1 MHAYTLAIIF
11 SVMLSEFLVKA
22 LGLPPVLRF
31 LPEAMSAILLV
42 YVLFAGTRDRFR
54 LVAPKYWF
62 VFGALAVVAICGII
76 NGGSGAGPL
85 LSGGRFYLR
94 ALPMFF
100 LPAVLV
106 PTEVQLKRQLK
117 WLLVLALVQVPVAL
131 YQRWIIAS
139 AGRFSGDD
147 VVGTVMDSG
156 ILSLFLICA
165 VLVLT
170 GFLLRRRIRPLWYW
184 LLFFALLIPTTI
196 NETKVTVIL
205 LPIGLLATLFMGAEP
220 GKRLKYVSMACA
232 GLILAGAMF
241 VPVYNYFEEH
251 NPYKNERD
259 ITSFFTDS
267 KKFGRYLSS
276 DVGGL
281 GTKKDVRRGDALLVP
296 LQYLA
301 QDPVRL
307 MFGLGM
313 GAVSPSNL
321 GPSFEGPY
329 FLLFKPF
336 LIISFSSFIL
346 EFGVLGV
353 LLIGLLLWMVFA
365 DTLKVARNDAAFTGA
380 VAAGWSGVVVIF
392 GIAFFYTIVH
402 QFTPVT
408 YLYGYF
414 SGLLSARCMA
424 LAYAQ
429 GAAVAAHRGLRKV
442 SVG

>member
-11 SVMLSEFLVKA
+11 CIMLCEFLVKA
-22 LGLPPVLRF
+22 LDLPPMLRF
-31 LPEAMSAILLV
+31 LPEAMSALLLV
-42 YVLFAGTRDRFR
+42 YVLFAGTRERFR

-62 VFGALAVVAICGII
+62 AFGALAVVVICGII
-76 NGGSGAGPL
+76 NNRSGVGPMLSGA
-85 LSGGRFYLR
+85 RFYLR

-106 PTEVQLKRQLK
+106 PTERRLKRQLM
-117 WLLVLALVQVPVAL
+117 WLLLLALVQVPVTL
-131 YQRWIIAS
+131 YQRWVIAS

-147 VVGTVMDSG
+147 VIGTVLDSG

-184 LLFFALLIPTTI
+184 LLFFVLLIPTTI

-205 LPIGLLATLFMGAEP
+205 LPVGLLATLMMGAEP
-220 GKRLKYVSMACA
+220 GKRLKYLGMASA

-241 VPVYNYFEEH
+241 VPIYNYFEEQ

-259 ITSFFTDS
+259 ITAFFTDP
-267 KKFGRYLSS
+267 KKLGRYLSS

-281 GTKKDVRRGDALLVP
+281 GTKKDVRRGDALVVP

-321 GPSFEGPY
+321 GPSFAGSY
-329 FLLFKPF
+329 FQLFKPF
-336 LIISFSSFIL
+336 LIISFSSLIL

-353 LLIGLLLWMVFA
+353 LLIGLLMWMVFA
-365 DTLKVARNDAAFTGA
+365 DTLKVARSDTGFIGA
-380 VAAGWSGVVVIF
+380 LAAGWTGVVVIF
-392 GIAFFYTIVH
+392 AIAFFYTIVH
-402 QFTPVT
+402 EFTSVS

-414 SGLLSARCMA
+414 SGLICARCMA
-424 LAYAQ
+424 LAYER
-429 GAAVAAHRGLRKV
+429 GAAPAPQPGLRKV

>member
-11 SVMLSEFLVKA
+11 CIMLCEFLVKA
-22 LGLPPVLRF
+22 LDLPPMLRF
-31 LPEAMSAILLV
+31 LPEAMSALLLV
-42 YVLFAGTRDRFR
+42 YVLFAGTRERFR

-62 VFGALAVVAICGII
+62 TFGALAVVVICGII
-76 NGGSGAGPL
+76 NNRSGVGPMLSGA
-85 LSGGRFYLR
+85 RFYLR

-106 PTEVQLKRQLK
+106 TTERQLKRQLT
-117 WLLVLALVQVPVAL
+117 WLLLLALVQVPAAL
-131 YQRWIIAS
+131 YQRWVIAS

-147 VVGTVMDSG
+147 VIGTVMDSG
-156 ILSLFLICA
+156 ILSLFLICT

-184 LLFFALLIPTTI
+184 LLFFVLLIPTTI
-196 NETKVTVIL
+196 NETKVTVIF
-205 LPIGLLATLFMGAEP
+205 LPVGLLATLFMGAEP
-220 GKRLKYVSMACA
+220 GKRLKYLGMACA

-241 VPVYNYFEEH
+241 VPIYNYFQEH

-259 ITSFFTDS
+259 ITTFFTDP
-267 KKFGRYLSS
+267 KKLGRYLSS
-276 DVGGL
+276 DVGGV
-281 GTKKDVRRGDALLVP
+281 GTKKDVRRGDALVVP

-353 LLIGLLLWMVFA
+353 LLIGLLMWMVFA
-365 DTLKVARNDAAFTGA
+365 DTLKVARSDTAFTGA
-380 VAAGWSGVVVIF
+380 VAAGWTGVVVIF
-392 GIAFFYTIVH
+392 SVSFFYTIVH
-402 QFTPVT
+402 EFMSVS

-414 SGLLSARCMA
+414 SGLICARCVA
-424 LAYAQ
+424 LAYER
-429 GAAVAAHRGLRKV
+429 GAAPAPQPGLRKV
-442 SVG
+442 SVS